1 MTLAFPNRSRS
12 YDPEHRRIRFWGH
25 DASVEVTF
33 LIDQDALLKL
43 APATGSAEAAILS
56 AFDKVRERIL
66 EAAARIYAPKQ
77 RRSFYVL
84 SAADF

>member
-1 MTLAFPNRSRS
+1 MTLGFPNRSRS

-25 DASVEVTF
+25 DASLEVTF
-33 LIDQDALLKL
+33 LLDQDALLKL
-43 APATGSAEAAILS
+43 APATGAAESAILA
-56 AFDKVRERIL
+56 AFDKARERIL
-66 EAAARIYAPKQ
+66 EVAGRIYTPRQ